1 MPNDVFLF
9 RFWRNFYSV
18 LIVWKLEGNIS
29 VGWCVRANI
38 EIFYVKLESIR
49 FKYSVYLMKQVWSLN
64 IPYTSLPKVTKTFK
78 STT

>member
-1 MPNDVFLF
+1 MPNDVFLK